1 MTARLLAI
9 VLVLLLSCDAR
20 AQPDDQKQACVAA
33 FDAAQQH
40 RAEQRLLKAREALLQ
55 CGQPSCPD
63 VVRTK
68 CMEWLP
74 ELERA
79 LPSIVVAVRDRQ
91 GEDAVVAD
99 LRIDGALVARRI
111 DGRPIVIDPGPHT
124 LRIDL
129 KGSQPKTKRI
139 VAQQGD
145 KLRKIVVSFAAP
157 EKPSA
162 TDAQIAALARLT
174 LPETLPYQEGDEI
187 PPGYARDS
195 RIRTG
200 LVVSGGVT
208 FTVAWLVSIFVA
220 AGIGT
225 QEVETSTGLE
235 ESRGNRALYAPIVGP
250 FIAIGT
256 LHDPGAAGIFTLVVD
271 GVTQNAGVAMIFA
284 GLFARE
290 QLLVRQQKKRVE
302 LVPWPGGLTLRGAF

>member
-1 MTARLLAI
+1 
-9 VLVLLLSCDAR
+9 VLLLSSR
-20 AQPDDQKQACVAA
+20 AHAQAEDEKQACVAA

-79 LPSIVVAVRDRQ
+79 LPSIVVAVKDRR
-91 GEDAVVAD
+91 GEDTVVAD
-99 LRIDGALVARRI
+99 VHIDGSLVARRI

-124 LRIDL
+124 IRIEL
-129 KGSQPKTKRI
+129 KGSPPQSKRI

-145 KLRKIVVSFAAP
+145 KLRKIAVSFAP
-157 EKPSA
+157 PEKEKPSP
-162 TDAQIAALARLT
+162 TDAQIAALAKLT
-174 LPETLPYQEGDEI
+174 LPETLPYEEGDEI
-187 PPGYARDS
+187 PPGYERDS

-235 ESRGNRALYAPIVGP
+235 QSRGNRALYVPVVGP
-250 FIAIGT
+250 FVAIGT
-256 LHDPGAAGIFTLVVD
+256 LHEPGAAGIFTLVVD
-271 GVTQNAGVAMIFA
+271 GVTQSAGVAMIFA

-290 QLLVRQQKKRVE
+290 QLLVRQKKTEQKKIE
-302 LVPWPGGLTLRGAF
+302 LMPLPGGVTLRGAF